1 MSHRGKEIEKRPLT
15 DSDYD
20 SGPAPKGAKKAET
33 SRPEEGLNKIPDLMI
48 APWISTLKSNPV
60 SISQTCLSPHILY
73 LPLSPPA
80 E

>member
-1 MSHRGKEIEKRPLT
+1 MSHRGKEIEKWLLT
-15 DSDYD
+15 L
-20 SGPAPKGAKKAET
+20 GAKKAET

-60 SISQTCLSPHILY
+60 SISQTCVSPHILY